1 MKKKN
6 MRLKSTYKK
15 KESNNKFSK
24 FIFKCFLI
32 VLIFIGF
39 SILIKSNPKL
49 KNDIYNKV
57 YNSNFSFAQF
67 KNIYNKHIGN
77 ILPFQNIF
85 KTKKVF
91 NESLKYK
98 SLSKYNKGVKLTLE
112 DNYPIPSIKGGIV
125 IFNGKKDGKKTL
137 IIEQY
142 DGIDVW
148 YCNLS
153 NTSLNLYD
161 YVEDNSIVGEAKNNE
176 LYLMFYKDGVEIDYK
191 EVLK

>member
-1 MKKKN
+1 

-15 KESNNKFSK
+15 KENMGELMRYDFEN
-24 FIFKCFLI
+24 
-32 VLIFIGF
+32 
-39 SILIKSNPKL
+39 NPKL
-49 KNDIYNKV
+49 KNTIYNKV
-57 YNSNFSFAQF
+57 YNSNFSFAKF

-91 NESLKYK
+91 NEKLQYK

-125 IFNGKKDGKKTL
+125 IFNGKKDGKNTL

-153 NTSLNLYD
+153 NTKLN
-161 YVEDNSIVGEAKNNE
+161 AK
-176 LYLMFYKDGVEIDYK
+176 L
-191 EVLK
+191 